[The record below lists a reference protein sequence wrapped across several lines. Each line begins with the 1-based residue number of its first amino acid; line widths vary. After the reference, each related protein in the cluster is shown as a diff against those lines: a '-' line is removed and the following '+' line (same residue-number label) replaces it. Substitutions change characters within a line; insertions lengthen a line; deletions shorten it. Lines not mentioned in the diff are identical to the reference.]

1 MNDLRAGRVRR
12 RIRAVMRRTSVV
24 TLLSAVS
31 LVAAGPALAQSRT
44 TAPTPT
50 VAIRVSIS
58 DGRVV
63 LIPSD
68 SVERG
73 TSVIFVI
80 VNHSRYISRFS
91 IAGVTTKPLVPRARV
106 LLKVRFISRGTFP
119 FSAREDGT
127 SDRPRGT
134 LIVF

>member
-1 MNDLRAGRVRR
+1 
-12 RIRAVMRRTSVV
+12 MRRTSMV
-24 TLLSAVS
+24 TLLGAVS
-31 LVAAGPALAQSRT
+31 LAVVGPALGQSRT
-44 TAPTPT
+44 TAPAPT
-50 VAIRVSIS
+50 VAIRVSIG
-58 DGRVV
+58 DGSVV
-63 LIPSD
+63 MLPND

-80 VNHSRYISRFS
+80 VNHSRYVSRFS
-91 IAGVTTKPLVPRARV
+91 IAGVTTKPLVPRGRV
-106 LLKVRFISRGTFP
+106 LLKVKFISRGTFP